1 MNTTARKRLSRI
13 VQHLK
18 MPVLMVL
25 LGIIVWGVLDQ
36 IQTRKL
42 RTIFEEDLSQK
53 LVRRNQEE
61 RIQFDNY
68 AGAHSQAAKIVVS
81 LRNFHEYVDAKNRSP
96 QRSTEIKFHTDLPPW
111 MPNAAIMRK
120 FAYIN
125 YALLI
130 DSRGRV
136 REIYKGQPDPPPP
149 SLIHPSELIQRLSHN
164 QSFMTDVDGFPFLL
178 TSESFADPKGS
189 VIATLMLAARL
200 DDEFL
205 VNSQK
210 AAAMEG
216 EIVALVGGEEPR
228 IVASSRP
235 DILLSG
241 TKSSDVRN
249 DYLVTGKSFFDWG
262 ASDLTLSF
270 TTLMS
275 KQQFRKIND
284 AIVTA
289 ERLQRAVIAL
299 AFIVSYVLIMYV
311 ITRQRLHY
319 EDKLKKS
326 NEELEQFAYVA
337 SHDLQEPLRKIS
349 SFSELLALQYKGRL
363 DDDAD
368 RYLEYVIDGAY
379 RMQTQIR
386 ELLEYSRIDRR
397 GKEFILT
404 DCNEVLNN
412 TLTYI
417 RLAIEEAGAM
427 VTHDPLPIVNAD
439 GVQLGQVFQ
448 NLITNAVKFRGES
461 PPQVHIS
468 AAQREKEWIF
478 AVKDNGIGIAPEYAE
493 RIFVM
498 FQRLHTRTE
507 YPGTG
512 LGLAICKKIVERHKG
527 RIWVESEP
535 GKGATFY
542 FTVPA

>member
-1 MNTTARKRLSRI
+1 MISTVRKRLGRI
-13 VQHLK
+13 VPTLK
-18 MPVLMVL
+18 VPFLTVL
-25 LGIIVWGVLDQ
+25 LGLLVWGALDQ
-36 IQTRKL
+36 IQTRQI
-42 RTIFEEDLSQK
+42 RAIFENDLSQK

-61 RIQFDNY
+61 RRQFDY
-68 AGAHSQAAKIVVS
+68 YIGAFSQAAKIVVS
-81 LRNFHEYVDAKNRSP
+81 LRNFHEYAVKMRAP
-96 QRSTEIKFHTDLPPW
+96 QSSTVTTFHTDLPPW
-111 MPNAAIMRK
+111 LPDPAIMRK
-120 FAYIN
+120 FAHIN

-130 DSRGRV
+130 DRHGRV
-136 REIYKGQPDPPPP
+136 REVYKGQPEPPPP
-149 SLIHPSELIQRLSHN
+149 SLLHPSELIQRLSHS
-164 QSFMTDVDGFPFLL
+164 QSFMTEVDGLPFLL
-178 TSESFADPKGS
+178 TSESFVDSAERVS
-189 VIATLMLAARL
+189 ATLLLAARL

-210 AAAMEG
+210 AVANEG
-216 EIVALVGGEEPR
+216 EIVALVGGEAPR
-228 IVASSRP
+228 IVASSLP
-235 DILLSG
+235 EVLPSG
-241 TKSSDVRN
+241 TKSSDIGK
-249 DYLVTGKSFFDWG
+249 DYLVAGKSFFDWG

-275 KQQFRKIND
+275 KRQFRQIND
-284 AIVTA
+284 AIVTT
-289 ERLQRAVIAL
+289 ERLQRAVVAL
-299 AFIVSYVLIMYV
+299 ALITSFALIMYW

-319 EDKLKKS
+319 EEKLKKS

-363 DDDAD
+363 DADAD
-368 RYLEYVIDGAY
+368 RYLEYITDGAF

-397 GKEFILT
+397 GKEFIPT
-404 DCNEVLNN
+404 DCNEVLNS
-412 TLTYI
+412 TLIYI
-417 RLAIEEAGAM
+417 HLAIDEAGAT
-427 VTHDPLPIVNAD
+427 VTHGPLPTIKAD

-448 NLITNAVKFRGES
+448 NLISNAVKFRGAE
-461 PPQVHIS
+461 PPLVHIS
-468 AAQREKEWIF
+468 AEQREKEWVF
-478 AVKDNGIGIAPEYAE
+478 AVKDNGIGIAPEYAD

-542 FTVPA
+542 FTIPV